1 MIDKPED
8 RIILT
13 IFAND
18 NRAIDKSLL
27 ESTIYLKSGLSFP
40 SDQEL

>member
-8 RIILT
+8 KIILT

-27 ESTIYLKSGLSFP
+27 ESMIYLKSGLLFP
-40 SDQEL
+40 NYQEL